1 TMPADLAKEFQ
12 EEYNLDADYIKHNLY
27 KESNPNAY
35 LATFAKFIIK
45 HKDHP
50 YCKKIIKKELKKF
63 TKNYIMQYENA
74 KDVPVHFIGSIAFYL
89 IDDLTAILNKY
100 DMKTGNIRKPKSQPE
115 DYSSGLTGVLLF
127 GAANPYDQL
136 ENYQI
141 GVGKIYKL
149 NPRGTIRAN
158 ISLGLGY
165 TIIKEPENWIRINNG
180 FLAENYTWNYNRY
193 STFSVILNPKIEFP
207 FSRFYGLTLSP
218 LVQINKDRTY
228 IGIGVGQMI
237 GLLRK
242 RK

>member
-1 TMPADLAKEFQ
+1 MKSIDKIIILLFIISVTFVNAQFKENNALYTSG
-12 EEYNLDADYIKHNLY
+12 ELNLGNYIGVDINLNYIY
-27 KESNPNAY
+27 KENYS
-35 LATFAKFIIK
+35 F
-45 HKDHP
+45 
-50 YCKKIIKKELKKF
+50 KIG
-63 TKNYIMQYENA
+63 Y
-74 KDVPVHFIGSIAFYL
+74 
-89 IDDLTAILNKY
+89 
-100 DMKTGNIRKPKSQPE
+100 TGNIRKPKSQPE

-149 NPRGTIRAN
+149 NPSGTIRAN

-165 TIIKEPENWIRINNG
+165 TIIKEPENWVRINNG

-193 STFSVILNPKIEFP
+193 STFSLILNPKIEFP